1 MSICEKRNR
10 LSNHRIWAAKPVIHF
25 TSRKEITCI
34 KFPKANTEEV
44 YRTGVN
50 TPIRTV
56 DRSNVLFANRLSNV
70 GIFMAKK
77 ATKKKAAKKSVKK
90 VVKKVVKKKAAPK
103 KKVTKPKVKRQSKL
117 MQTTYTVSPE
127 LQAVVGG
134 KTMTR
139 PQIVKKLWEYIKKH
153 KCQDTKNKRMINP
166 DKTLA
171 EVIGS
176 RSVDML
182 KLAGLLSK
190 HIKK

>member
-1 MSICEKRNR
+1 
-10 LSNHRIWAAKPVIHF
+10 
-25 TSRKEITCI
+25 
-34 KFPKANTEEV
+34 
-44 YRTGVN
+44 
-50 TPIRTV
+50 
-56 DRSNVLFANRLSNV
+56 
-70 GIFMAKK
+70 MAKK
-77 ATKKKAAKKSVKK
+77 ATKTKAAKKSVKK

-117 MQTTYTVSPE
+117 MQTTYTVSPA

-134 KTMTR
+134 KSMTR
-139 PQIVKKLWEYIKKH
+139 PQIVKKLWEYIKAH